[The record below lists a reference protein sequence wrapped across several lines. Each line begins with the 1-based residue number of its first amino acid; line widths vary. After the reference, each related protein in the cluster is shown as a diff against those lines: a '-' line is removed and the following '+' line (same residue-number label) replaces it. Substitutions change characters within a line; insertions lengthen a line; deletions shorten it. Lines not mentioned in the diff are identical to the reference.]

1 LKMDYLYDGSF
12 DGLLTSIYYSYYEQR
27 AQGIYPEASYQF
39 NMFTPSTVIQS
50 DPVLAARVYD
60 AIDRKISVYSLMQIY
75 YVYLS
80 NNTAKENLIL
90 KYLQLGFQLGPKIDS
105 IHSHPE
111 VLPIRQT
118 AKKVS
123 FEAERFLGLLRFT
136 DTRSYLYSALEP
148 DHNILILLADHF
160 ADRLAGERFIIHDKK
175 RSLAIICNKKD
186 WYLSDFSE
194 EAAIPDSE
202 TEQLYQELWAKYFT
216 RISIENRKN
225 KKLQS
230 HFIPQR
236 YRHNLVEFR
245 KSELL

>member
-1 LKMDYLYDGSF
+1 MKMDYLYDGSF

-27 AQGIYPEASYQF
+27 AQGIYPEVSYQF

-80 NNTAKENLIL
+80 NNSAKENLIL

-136 DTRSYLYSALEP
+136 DTRNYLYAVLEP

-186 WYLSDFSE
+186 WYLSDFSK

-202 TEQLYQELWAKYFT
+202 TEQFYQELWAKYFT
-216 RISIENRKN
+216 GISIENRKN

-230 HFIPQR
+230 HFVPQR